1 MGKTDKLADEVRFG
15 LEEALPGMRKT
26 ILKKLP
32 LAVAAMIQAR
42 TPNTMELSTLLALD
56 TERAD
61 MREQW
66 LRRLLTN
73 RLIRSAGVLEPF
85 ARRAL
90 EQATAGGQTILLSM
104 DQTDLG
110 DRFAVLMI
118 SVRRGDRSLPL
129 VWRIEEGE
137 ANIGFAGQQGLLEE
151 VRAWLPAGAAVM
163 LLADRFYPSVALF
176 EWLLAT
182 GWQYRLRL
190 KGNLLVDVGCAGI
203 GTTGELAAGVRERYE
218 AKARLFEAGIPM
230 AIGVLHE
237 PGHPEPW
244 IIAMDCPPNRAAVR
258 DYGARW
264 AIEPM
269 FSDFKSRGFRLE
281 DTKLEAPKRL
291 DCLILIMALAMY
303 WCVQAGQED
312 ARCNPTATEKKPV
325 SRPTPTI
332 GVSAKPI
339 AVPFPGS
346 NAASAFS

>member
-73 RLIRSAGVLEPF
+73 RLIRSAGGLEPF

-90 EQATAGGQTILLSM
+90 EQAAAGGQAILLSM

-137 ANIGFAGQQGLLEE
+137 ANIGFAGQQVLLEQ
-151 VRAWLPAGAAVM
+151 VRAL
-163 LLADRFYPSVALF
+163 VARRR
-176 EWLLAT
+176 
-182 GWQYRLRL
+182 G
-190 KGNLLVDVGCAGI
+190 GD
-203 GTTGELAAGVRERYE
+203 AAGGSILPLRGLVRV
-218 AKARLFEAGIPM
+218 AP
-230 AIGVLHE
+230 
-237 PGHPEPW
+237 
-244 IIAMDCPPNRAAVR
+244 R
-258 DYGARW
+258 DG
-264 AIEPM
+264 
-269 FSDFKSRGFRLE
+269 
-281 DTKLEAPKRL
+281 
-291 DCLILIMALAMY
+291 LA
-303 WCVQAGQED
+303 
-312 ARCNPTATEKKPV
+312 
-325 SRPTPTI
+325 
-332 GVSAKPI
+332 VSAAPEGEP
-339 AVPFPGS
+339 VG
-346 NAASAFS
+346 